1 MPQHRNKAVV
11 AGLAVTLA
19 FGGVALPAVAN
30 TEQAPVTD
38 SDPNGVG
45 DPAPADYDKAD
56 YYEGTEGVATFASAR
71 SASTLSPVSLSDEMK
86 YFTKYESGCD
96 YDKGLSY
103 GDGYNAMGYYQFDRR
118 YSLLPFIEQVYGYN
132 STKYDMLRAALAY
145 RDVLQNPSYEMY
157 DYTSRQLSAPAQI
170 LNEAWHAAY
179 AADPAEFSALQDSYA
194 YNNYYLPV
202 QSSLLNTYGVDVR
215 DRADCVKGLVW
226 GMCNLFGQ
234 GGVQKFFK
242 GANIDNGMTDRE
254 LITALCDTVVEYV
267 DDWYPSQ
274 PQYWDGWKNRYK
286 KEKATCLAY
295 MDQHDAEQN
304 ANGQGQTDDQPNADE
319 PGQDDSGAGLPVA
332 PDVPNDSEG
341 QDGDGG
347 GSEGGSQGD
356 AGSGGSGSDGGAAHD
371 GDAGSNDAVTPE
383 GGQGSD
389 AEQNAGGSQ
398 NSDDDA
404 DDAPNTSVPDGNA
417 GQGSSGDQ
425 ENAGGSGSGSAGNS
439 GSAQGGTGNN
449 GGSTQDGSAGTGN
462 SAGTGGSAGGGSTQD
477 GSTQDTTTGGGS
489 THAGEGQGSSD
500 DEQADAST
508 GDEEDDGKTT
518 PKDPAPRQNT
528 TPDPMNSLGT
538 TGDKTT
544 SGQGDGAQS
553 TSAFSSGKA
562 TAGGLPGTG
571 DIATMVLTG
580 AAGLAVAGSSFLS
593 LAKKERAG
601 VDGSADSNEE

>member
-30 TEQAPVTD
+30 TEQAPATD

-170 LNEAWHAAY
+170 LNGAWHAAY

-242 GANIDNGMTDRE
+242 GANIDNSMTDRE

-319 PGQDDSGAGLPVA
+319 PGQDDSGAGLPIA
-332 PDVPNDSEG
+332 PDAPNDSEG
-341 QDGDGG
+341 QNGD
-347 GSEGGSQGD
+347 EGGSQGD
-356 AGSGGSGSDGGAAHD
+356 ADSGESGSDGGAAHD

-489 THAGEGQGSSD
+489 THAEEGQGSSD

-518 PKDPAPRQNT
+518 PKDPAPQQNT

-553 TSAFSSGKA
+553 TSASSSGKA